1 MRPQLTFGQLLTTT
15 GRLSRSGFWT
25 YQLAVMGSFLLL
37 GLVLNFIKSENI
49 QIIIVLPYIL
59 FVIFTAWIVQIKRW
73 HDLNRSGWWC
83 LTNFIP
89 IFNLYAI
96 IMCSFI
102 KGTDGDNRFGSDP
115 LAPLTPRHQPTT
127 TVTPP
132 ASSDAPRRFAIPS
145 APPTAPT
152 QPTSAYYKVAC
163 ALCNGHIE
171 YPAGLAGQV
180 IDCPHCHQAIT
191 LPA

>member
-132 ASSDAPRRFAIPS
+132 RIFRCAPAFCNSFGSSNRAN
-145 APPTAPT
+145 PTNLGILQGCVRPLQRT
-152 QPTSAYYKVAC
+152 
-163 ALCNGHIE
+163 H
-171 YPAGLAGQV
+171 
-180 IDCPHCHQAIT
+180 
-191 LPA
+191 